1 MVSISII
8 VRYQNEKTSL
18 MLSALALSLGMALT
32 PVSAFAA
39 ETSSS
44 VSSTNSQQLPS
55 LAPMLEKVMPSVVSI
70 SVEGSTTVKTPRMPQ
85 QFQQFL
91 AIIRLSARTVRHSWA
106 HRFARAVT
114 VAVPLPRQIRSS
126 KNLERWA
133 LVSSLTLKKAM
144 WSPIT
149 MW

>member
-55 LAPMLEKVMPSVVSI
+55 LAPMLEKVGAFSR
-70 SVEGSTTVKTPRMPQ
+70 EYQR
-85 QFQQFL
+85 
-91 AIIRLSARTVRHSWA
+91 
-106 HRFARAVT
+106 
-114 VAVPLPRQIRSS
+114 
-126 KNLERWA
+126 
-133 LVSSLTLKKAM
+133 
-144 WSPIT
+144 
-149 MW
+149 